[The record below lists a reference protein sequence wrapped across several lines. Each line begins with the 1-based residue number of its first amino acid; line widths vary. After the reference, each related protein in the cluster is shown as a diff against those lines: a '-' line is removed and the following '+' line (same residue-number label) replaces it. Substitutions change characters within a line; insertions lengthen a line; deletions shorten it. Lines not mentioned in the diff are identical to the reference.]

1 MIRDTKKIN
10 KGNENGTKGTA
21 CGRAHLSWEMS
32 GGGKGPD
39 NLHQLLLPSQHYLPP
54 ALLKCKWNS
63 RNKSPRKFP
72 GSTSKMTVSGTVPG
86 CEEDLA

>member
-39 NLHQLLLPSQHYLPP
+39 NLHQLLLPS
-54 ALLKCKWNS
+54 
-63 RNKSPRKFP
+63 
-72 GSTSKMTVSGTVPG
+72 
-86 CEEDLA
+86 